1 MKRIYSS
8 YNDLQLFQLFKEKD
22 KYAFEELYERYA
34 EAIYKYTF
42 ARINSKEISEEI
54 VQEIFIS
61 LWTKR
66 NELEIK
72 NSLNSY
78 LFGAAKYKILTYIR
92 SKGIERKYAAH
103 LTHFLTEQYDNPTED
118 LINSKE
124 LKETIESVISELP
137 ERCQLAFR
145 LSRMEHKSIAEI
157 AEIMEI
163 SPRTVENYITQAL
176 KHLRSSLGDFLTY
189 LIVWMHFN

>member
-1 MKRIYSS
+1 M
-8 YNDLQLFQLFKEKD
+8 
-22 KYAFEELYERYA
+22 
-34 EAIYKYTF
+34 
-42 ARINSKEISEEI
+42 
-54 VQEIFIS
+54 
-61 LWTKR
+61 
-66 NELEIK
+66 
-72 NSLNSY
+72 
-78 LFGAAKYKILTYIR
+78 
-92 SKGIERKYAAH
+92 
-103 LTHFLTEQYDNPTED
+103 THFLTEQYENPTED

-163 SPRTVENYITQAL
+163 SPRTVENYITQSL

-189 LIVWMHFN
+189 LIVWMYFN